1 MFSFVCS
8 HGVTRKFSWNLNPPK
23 LFCSFQNKKLKISYN
38 NAAPFFSVANN
49 QIVMK
54 TIEGVAIESF
64 ITKYN
69 LSVEWLDEEWNWCS
83 KDHNGTYNGMI
94 GRVRPGLC
102 VCLELCPG
110 LILGLTLGLVLFL
123 SNH

>member
-64 ITKYN
+64 ITKGGVQKFLLN
-69 LSVEWLDEEWNWCS
+69 
-83 KDHNGTYNGMI
+83 
-94 GRVRPGLC
+94 R
-102 VCLELCPG
+102 
-110 LILGLTLGLVLFL
+110 LVDFVIKWVGGVPLV
-123 SNH
+123 H